1 MSINKGKL
9 FVVGTPIGNLDDITF
24 RAIEILKHVAFILAE
39 DTRHSINLLKKY
51 SINTQLISYRDQN
64 HERMIDKIVEK
75 LDMGLDLALISD
87 AGTPCISDPGYR
99 LVKELNLKGYEVL
112 SIPGPS
118 SVISALSISGV
129 ATDKFVF
136 LGFLPKS
143 DKKIK
148 DILLEYG
155 KLDLSLVIF
164 ESPNRVRD
172 LMKMIFESLGDRY
185 VAVVNDITKI
195 HEKVIYDKCSNFIN
209 DFPILEKGEFVIL
222 IDKE

>member
-195 HEKVIYDKCSNFIN
+195 HEKVIYDKCSHFIN